1 MENRDL
7 LKIAYDAIEE
17 KKGEDIKVINISEIS
32 SLADY
37 FVITDGS
44 NTSQIQAIAD
54 EVQERLEKAGAV
66 PKHIEGYRNASW
78 ILLDYGDIV
87 VHVFS
92 KEDRK
97 FYDLERIWAD
107 GRFLEK
113 I

>member
-54 EVQERLEKAGAV
+54 EVQERLEKAGTV

>member
-44 NTSQIQAIAD
+44 S
-54 EVQERLEKAGAV
+54 L
-66 PKHIEGYRNASW
+66 
-78 ILLDYGDIV
+78 
-87 VHVFS
+87 
-92 KEDRK
+92 DRK
-97 FYDLERIWAD
+97 SVV
-107 GRFLEK
+107 
-113 I
+113 